1 MTGDTL
7 TGFLPFQHRTVP
19 MSEQFR
25 SMHEHTSLPY
35 DERTADPYTRAR
47 VLLMVAIE
55 RNSLLTKHQMARSTD
70 NDSVK
75 KHLAIIRRAE
85 SLQLHTIGSL
95 IPADETPIETAI
107 GLEQMTVDL
116 TANLAQNE
124 ADDYFKQALDFALLE
139 DLDHLY
145 RFAMLYEMTEGG
157 NAELLTRGRTP
168 IVAGR
173 PTAMQHRHPVDELR
187 AHFELKDVPLR
198 TLMNH
203 LTIVSVE
210 QEKMLFYQNAVRAY
224 PEHLTRRLFGEMADV
239 EEQHL
244 SHYEA
249 IGDPHITQ
257 MELLVLTE
265 LNEAYNYF
273 SAFQEESDPAIR
285 RLYGELLGQELEH
298 FQLAVALLERIEGRD
313 ASELLGEASIPSL
326 IELRPNMDYIEA
338 VLATQVDL
346 QPFDGEFIPEERL
359 PADWP
364 SFTFRERM
372 NGRGSPADEVEKRRP
387 RDRIRR
393 PA

>member
-1 MTGDTL
+1 
-7 TGFLPFQHRTVP
+7 

-25 SMHEHTSLPY
+25 SMEEHTSLPY
-35 DERTADPYTRAR
+35 DKRMVDPYTRAR
-47 VLLMVAIE
+47 VLLMAAIE
-55 RNSLLTKHQMARSTD
+55 RDSMLMKHQMARSTD
-70 NDSVK
+70 HDSVK
-75 KHLAIIRRAE
+75 KHLAIMRRAE
-85 SLQLHTIGSL
+85 SLQLQAVGSL
-95 IPADETPIETAI
+95 IPADQTPIETAI

-145 RFAMLYEMTEGG
+145 RFSLLYEMAEGG
-157 NAELLTRGRTP
+157 SAEHLTRGRTP
-168 IVAGR
+168 IIAGR

-187 AHFELKDVPLR
+187 AHFDLKDVSLR
-198 TLMNH
+198 TLMNY
-203 LTIVSVE
+203 LTIISVE
-210 QEKMLFYQNAVRAY
+210 QEKMLFYQNSARAY
-224 PEHLTRRLFGEMADV
+224 PEQLTRRLFGEMADV

-257 MELLVLTE
+257 MELLVLIE

-273 SAFQEESDPAIR
+273 SAVQAESDPAVR

-298 FQLAVALLERIEGRD
+298 FQLSVALLERIEGRD

-338 VLATQVDL
+338 VLATQVGL

-372 NGRGSPADEVEKRRP
+372 NGRGSSADEVEKRRP
-387 RDRIRR
+387 RERMRR

>member
-70 NDSVK
+70 HDSVK

-285 RLYGELLGQELEH
+285 RLYGELLG
-298 FQLAVALLERIEGRD
+298 
-313 ASELLGEASIPSL
+313 EASIPSL

>member
-1 MTGDTL
+1 
-7 TGFLPFQHRTVP
+7 

-25 SMHEHTSLPY
+25 SMEEHTSLPY
-35 DERTADPYTRAR
+35 DKRMVDPYTRAR
-47 VLLMVAIE
+47 VLLMAAIE
-55 RNSLLTKHQMARSTD
+55 RDSMLMKHQMARSTD
-70 NDSVK
+70 HDSVK
-75 KHLAIIRRAE
+75 KHLAIMRRAE
-85 SLQLHTIGSL
+85 SLQLQAVGSL
-95 IPADETPIETAI
+95 IPADQTPIETAI

-145 RFAMLYEMTEGG
+145 RFSLLYEMAEGG
-157 NAELLTRGRTP
+157 SAEHLTRGRTP
-168 IVAGR
+168 IIAGR
-173 PTAMQHRHPVDELR
+173 PVDELR
-187 AHFELKDVPLR
+187 AHFDLKDVSLR
-198 TLMNH
+198 TLMNY
-203 LTIVSVE
+203 LTIISVE
-210 QEKMLFYQNAVRAY
+210 QEKMLFYQNSARAY
-224 PEHLTRRLFGEMADV
+224 PEQLTRRLFGEMADV

-257 MELLVLTE
+257 MELLVLIE

-273 SAFQEESDPAIR
+273 SAVQAESDPAVR

-298 FQLAVALLERIEGRD
+298 FQLSVALLERIEGRD

-338 VLATQVDL
+338 VLATQVGL

-372 NGRGSPADEVEKRRP
+372 NGRGSSADEVEKRRP
-387 RDRIRR
+387 RERMRR